1 MFSFSLISFYAR
13 CLISQLGILHV
24 QNILGGEK
32 GVFKNNLELQVP
44 GG

>member
-1 MFSFSLISFYAR
+1 MLGT
-13 CLISQLGILHV
+13 LLVTLGILHV

-32 GVFKNNLELQVP
+32 EVFKTSIELQVP

>member
-1 MFSFSLISFYAR
+1 MLGA
-13 CLISQLGILHV
+13 LLVTLGILHV

-32 GVFKNNLELQVP
+32 EVFKNSTELQVP

>member
-1 MFSFSLISFYAR
+1 MLVT
-13 CLISQLGILHV
+13 LLVTLGILHV

-32 GVFKNNLELQVP
+32 GGVFKTSIELQVP